1 MRDVALTTSIATPTR
16 MSRFPLS
23 AVGGARSFDVLA
35 ESKDTAKIDLG
46 NAPRPFRQSPK
57 RKSPLHRKGLLSI

>member
-1 MRDVALTTSIATPTR
+1 

-35 ESKDTAKIDLG
+35 ESKDAAKIDLG